1 MRLALLAAACLAGSA
16 VAAAAQAPAP
26 PAADRWHAKAREIYA
41 HAISIP
47 TVQGRGRVP
56 ELAEYLRGAVPR
68 RRPHRRHHPSL

>member
-1 MRLALLAAACLAGSA
+1 MRLALHRRRLAFHRRTPPPIARS
-16 VAAAAQAPAP
+16 APAP
-26 PAADRWHAKAREIYA
+26 TDRWHAKAREIYA

-56 ELAEYLRGAVPR
+56 ELAQYLAGAVPR